1 MLRQRLK
8 EAELLAPQSLLKR
21 KNNLE
26 LFGFD
31 EWGLEREKNE
41 ADCERREFEERLWQ
55 STQ

>member
-1 MLRQRLK
+1 MLCQRLK

-26 LFGFD
+26 FFGFD
-31 EWGLEREKNE
+31 KWGLEREKNE
-41 ADCERREFEERLWQ
+41 VDCERREFEERLWQ